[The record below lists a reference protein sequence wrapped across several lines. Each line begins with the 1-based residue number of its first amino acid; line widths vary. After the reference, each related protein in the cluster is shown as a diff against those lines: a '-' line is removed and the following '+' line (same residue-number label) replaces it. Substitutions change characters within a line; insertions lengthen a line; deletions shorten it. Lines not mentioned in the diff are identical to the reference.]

1 MDSLQHSVAHCFT
14 LTNQMTAT
22 LNLPKTVAMTM
33 LAKAQ
38 TGEQMLQILD
48 AVVDTQEDQVP
59 VVEVDE
65 LPVAEYPDDAYIL
78 DNDYDDD
85 MDV

>member
-1 MDSLQHSVAHCFT
+1 MFALNPSTLVDSLQPSKLHFSLLIT
-14 LTNQMTAT
+14 EMTAT
-22 LNLPKTVAMTM
+22 LNMPKVVALSM

-38 TGEQMLQILD
+38 DGNELMQILD

-59 VVEVDE
+59 V
-65 LPVAEYPDDAYIL
+65 PSDAYIME
-78 DNDYDDD
+78 NDYDDS

>member
-1 MDSLQHSVAHCFT
+1 
-14 LTNQMTAT
+14 MTAT
-22 LNLPKTVAMTM
+22 LNMPKVVALSM

-38 TGEQMLQILD
+38 DGEQLLQILD

-65 LPVAEYPDDAYIL
+65 LPSAEYPDDAYIM
-78 DNDYDDD
+78 DNDYDDS